1 MADPIKPVCVHRDHY
16 LDARLPEFHAA
27 EEAGN
32 IIFEPIARVVEI
44 FDPYVAKRVDDWL
57 VNFVPRVRTTA

>member
-1 MADPIKPVCVHRDHY
+1 M
-16 LDARLPEFHAA
+16 DARLPEFQAA

-44 FDPYVAKRVDDWL
+44 FDPYVAKRVDDYL
-57 VNFVPRVRTTA
+57 VNFVPRVPVPA